1 MKNKFITNFDTFV
14 NERYEKGNNAKNI
27 FSGKY
32 VTLSVMP
39 NGLMVKLTKNGFDE
53 ISGMSDADIKTDNF
67 YDLVEDITSDS
78 AFEYHENLGNAG
90 LGMTDAPGFAYDYP
104 MGDDGEYVQNDE
116 SELYYFNDY
125 AITPFM
131 EELRDK
137 GEVYFIKA

>member
-32 VTLSVMP
+32 VTLTVLP
-39 NGLMVKLTKNGFDE
+39 NKLKIELTTDGLDE
-53 ISGMSDADIKTDNF
+53 ISGMSSADIKTDNF
-67 YDLVEDITSDS
+67 YELVEDITTNS
-78 AFEYHENLGNAG
+78 AFEYHWNLGEAG
-90 LGMTDAPGFAYDYP
+90 IGGTDAPAFTYEYSL
-104 MGDDGEYVQNDE
+104 GDAGEYEENDE